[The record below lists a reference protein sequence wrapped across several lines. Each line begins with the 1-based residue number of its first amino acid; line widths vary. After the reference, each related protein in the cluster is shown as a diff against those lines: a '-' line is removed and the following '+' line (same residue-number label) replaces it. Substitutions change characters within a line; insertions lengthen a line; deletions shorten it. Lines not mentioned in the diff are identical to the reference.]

1 MSETV
6 RSFGLMAVLSK
17 PVSKAD
23 YEDQSDALYD
33 KDQQLHLNYEGTL
46 IYSDLKTCNTD
57 IYGITFGGS
66 KVDDSDFMAFIEKC
80 RTAGYEVDI
89 GTIRSYSCIWYN
101 WADSDMSMLTKDKF
115 LSA

>member
-17 PVSKAD
+17 PVSEDD
-23 YEDQSDALYD
+23 YEEQSEALYD
-33 KDQQLHLNYEGTL
+33 KDQQLNLNYEGTL
-46 IYSDLKTCNTD
+46 IYSDLKTRNTD

-80 RTAGYEVDI
+80 RAAGYEVDI

-101 WADSDMSMLTKDKF
+101 GADSDMSMLSKDKF

>member
-1 MSETV
+1 MSEII

-23 YEDQSDALYD
+23 YKDQSNTLYT
-33 KDQQLHLNYEGTL
+33 KDQQLQLNYEGTL
-46 IYSDLKTCNTD
+46 IYSDLKTRNTD

-89 GTIRSYSCIWYN
+89 GTIRSYSCIWYI
-101 WADSDMSMLTKDKF
+101 WADSHMSMLTKDKF